1 MRDNPPSFR
10 QIAVRA
16 TMQYGPN
23 ANRETE
29 PAMSARW
36 KKNLRNA
43 AIVTALIVPGGC
55 IALLAVAL
63 VKKVR

>member
-1 MRDNPPSFR
+1 
-10 QIAVRA
+10 
-16 TMQYGPN
+16 
-23 ANRETE
+23 
-29 PAMSARW
+29 MSARW